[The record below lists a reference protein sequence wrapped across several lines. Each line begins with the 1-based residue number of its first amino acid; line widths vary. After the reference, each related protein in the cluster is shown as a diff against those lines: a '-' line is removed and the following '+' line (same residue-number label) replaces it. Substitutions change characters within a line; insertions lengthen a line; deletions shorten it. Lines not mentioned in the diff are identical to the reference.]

1 MIFYVCSCGLLF
13 GERIEVFDQYCK
25 IKGHTLFE
33 VSAELYRVI
42 YELNKENASLKD
54 IVHKRNRNITVL
66 KDRIQVLTT
75 ELSMTKLV

>member
-1 MIFYVCSCGLLF
+1 MAFYVCSCGLLF

-42 YELNKENASLKD
+42 YGLNEANITLKD

-75 ELSMTKLV
+75 ELDMIKSV